1 MDYLQYRW
9 DLYLWQP
16 DYKDKSFKPYYKW
29 ITFNTA
35 KLDTIGICFPIV
47 LNLIINGLPS
57 IQFLFTR
64 YDGAKLTCF
73 KPYYKWITFNT
84 KTYLSGKLLTYSAL
98 VLNLIINGLPSIQ
111 NSENLVNRVSL
122 QSFKPY
128 YKWITFNT
136 SINTSFIIGNS

>member
-57 IQFLFTR
+57 IH
-64 YDGAKLTCF
+64 
-73 KPYYKWITFNT
+73 
-84 KTYLSGKLLTYSAL
+84 LLIHL
-98 VLNLIINGLPSIQ
+98 L
-111 NSENLVNRVSL
+111 
-122 QSFKPY
+122 
-128 YKWITFNT
+128 
-136 SINTSFIIGNS
+136 

>member
-57 IQFLFTR
+57 ILF
-64 YDGAKLTCF
+64 
-73 KPYYKWITFNT
+73 FNEI
-84 KTYLSGKLLTYSAL
+84 YINCGKHR
-98 VLNLIINGLPSIQ
+98 VLNLIINGLPSI
-111 NSENLVNRVSL
+111 L
-122 QSFKPY
+122 
-128 YKWITFNT
+128 
-136 SINTSFIIGNS
+136 INMKTLGVFTGIRF